1 MATSKRLL
9 MVAHLIERD
18 MWAQYQQYLEGCE
31 SFARQGYRP
40 HYCEHGTNQWTD
52 YDNICGGCEE
62 GYSMRDGV
70 FRRRE
75 ALAEAK
81 AQLAS
86 PIALNTLVRYIGS
99 MVNEHGFY
107 VVVDFGL
114 DGRYKIADEEY
125 PEFVLANVRRESLYA
140 VSN

>member
-1 MATSKRLL
+1 MASKQLL
-9 MVAHLIERD
+9 TLAAAISADMLRGYER
-18 MWAQYQQYLEGCE
+18 YLEECDE
-31 SFARQGYRP
+31 WQRKGYRP
-40 HYCEHGTNQWTD
+40 HYCEHGTNRWTD